1 VLLTFRIRMLKYFVR
16 KTNKQKKRT
25 DLLIS
30 PLSLRHILN
39 ASFERSFRRVCQF
52 FVGVSNH
59 YFCETR
65 PKRSVEVYKGKNLH
79 PPTDRYRHFHGN
91 VRDRYRYLR
100 NTPITDRDRDIQYV
114 ASQKSILLHLQYK
127 KLRRVSHF

>member
-1 VLLTFRIRMLKYFVR
+1 MLKYFVR

-79 PPTDRYRHFHGN
+79 PPQTVTDISMGTSET
-91 VRDRYRYLR
+91 VTDTLG
-100 NTPITDRDRDIQYV
+100 TPPSQTVTDTY
-114 ASQKSILLHLQYK
+114 SM
-127 KLRRVSHF
+127 